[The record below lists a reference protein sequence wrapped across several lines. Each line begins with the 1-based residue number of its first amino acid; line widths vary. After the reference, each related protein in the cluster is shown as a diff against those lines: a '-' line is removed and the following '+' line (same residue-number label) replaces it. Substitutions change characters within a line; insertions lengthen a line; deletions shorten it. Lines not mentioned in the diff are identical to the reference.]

1 MQIRPFMYS
10 DINEFMDAAE
20 SFFRESRNRDY
31 AVDLERYRNLVLA
44 SVPVHTVAI
53 IVAVEDGIIAG
64 YAIINLMMDFTQE
77 PIGDM
82 YQFYVRPEYRG
93 KGVARGLRD
102 AVVRQFDHW
111 GCPLSHVSADAGI
124 DEDGTATL
132 LFRNLWAKV
141 GYSVTGVTMTRKK

>member
-1 MQIRPFMYS
+1 MQIRPFEQA
-10 DINEFMDAAE
+10 DINEFMDTAE
-20 SFFRESRNRDY
+20 CFFRESRNSDY
-31 AVDLERYRNLVLA
+31 AVNLARYRHLIQA
-44 SVPVHTVAI
+44 SAGVPTVAV

-64 YAIINLMMDFTQE
+64 YAILNVMIDFTDE

-93 KGVARGLRD
+93 KGAARGLRD
-102 AVVRQFDHW
+102 AVVKRFDEW

-124 DEDGTATL
+124 DDTGNATL
-132 LFRNLWAKV
+132 LFRNLWAKA